1 MTYMISYCVCGLSVI
16 LYTIFTSSTLN
27 LRVHKRIN
35 KEQPS
40 DLDQKIIGINM
51 NGKFFF
57 FVSGGSWRKKLI
69 IDSN

>member
-27 LRVHKRIN
+27 LRVHKGIN

-57 FVSGGSWRKKLI
+57 CLWWFLAKEINHRL
-69 IDSN
+69 